1 MTNASQAGTTKA
13 LEGIR
18 ILESGRFFAAPLV
31 GTLLGDMGAEVV
43 RSEEPGTGDQLRH
56 GYPPLIDDRWHA

>member
-1 MTNASQAGTTKA
+1 MTKGEPAEPVRA

-31 GTLLGDMGAEVV
+31 GTLLGDMGAEVI
-43 RSEEPGTGDQLRH
+43 R
-56 GYPPLIDDRWHA
+56 

>member
-1 MTNASQAGTTKA
+1 MTNDSPAGTAKA
-13 LEGIR
+13 LAGIR